1 MAITTKTRLSPT
13 LAHPAQAAKLLVVA
27 ARAIVKTVL
36 NRRKVR
42 AMSEMSD
49 YMLKDIGLR
58 RDDIHEALHTD
69 WREDPTWR
77 LAVAAARRRRGGY
90 DWE

>member
-13 LAHPAQAAKLLVVA
+13 LAHPAQAAKLFVVA
-27 ARAIVKTVL
+27 ARAIVKTML

-42 AMSEMSD
+42 AMSEMAD

-69 WREDPTWR
+69 WREDPSWR
-77 LAVAAARRRRGGY
+77 LAVTAAQRRCGGCN
-90 DWE
+90 WE

>member
-13 LAHPAQAAKLLVVA
+13 LAHPTQTAKLLLVA
-27 ARAIVKTVL
+27 GRAIVKTML

-58 RDDIHEALHTD
+58 RDDIYDALRAD
-69 WREDPTWR
+69 WREDPSWR
-77 LAVAAARRRRGGY
+77 LAVKAAQRRRGGY